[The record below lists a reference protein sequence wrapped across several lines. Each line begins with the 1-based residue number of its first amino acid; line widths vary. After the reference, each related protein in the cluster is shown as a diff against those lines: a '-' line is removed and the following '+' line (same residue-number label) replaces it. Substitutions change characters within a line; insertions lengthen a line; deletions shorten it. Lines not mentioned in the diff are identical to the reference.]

1 MSLNEKFLLNDGTI
15 LPHIALGT
23 VNIQGG
29 KGVKALENALNLGY
43 RVIDTS
49 TNYNNEGMVGEAI
62 RRSSIPR
69 EEIYVSAKLPG
80 AAHEYDKAINLIQES
95 LYRTGLD
102 YFDKYLVHWP
112 NPKQGKYVEAWK
124 ALVDAQKYGLIKS
137 IGVSNFMPDHLD
149 DIIEATGV
157 TPATNQIEIHPYFNN
172 SELIKE
178 NDKRG
183 VLSEAWSPLG
193 REINDVLT
201 NNTIKEIAE
210 KYNRSTAQ
218 VIINWLNQKHVF
230 PVVKASQYTHQQDNF
245 NYLDFKLSNE
255 DIAKID
261 ALDKGEDGRVE
272 GQNPYEYEEFV

>member
-1 MSLNEKFLLNDGTI
+1 MSLYEKFLLNDGTM

-23 VNIQGG
+23 VNVQGG
-29 KGVKALENALNLGY
+29 IGVKQLENALNLGY

-62 RRSSIPR
+62 RRSSVPR
-69 EEIYVSAKLPG
+69 EDIYVSAKLPG
-80 AAHEYDKAINLIQES
+80 SSHEYDKAINLIQES

-112 NPKQGKYVEAWK
+112 NPKQGKYVEAWQ
-124 ALVDAQKYGLIKS
+124 ALVDAQKYGLIKT
-137 IGVSNFMPDHLD
+137 IGVSNFMPEHLD

-157 TPATNQIEIHPYFNN
+157 TPATNQIEIQPYFNN
-172 SELIKE
+172 NALIQE
-178 NDKRG
+178 CLKRG
-183 VLSEAWSPLG
+183 VLPEAWSPLG

-201 NNTIKEIAE
+201 NDTIKEIAQ

-218 VIINWLNQKHVF
+218 IIINWINQKQVC
-230 PVVKASQYTHQQDNF
+230 PVVKASQYIHQIDNF
-245 NYLDFKLSNE
+245 NYLDFELSE
-255 DIAKID
+255 DDIQTID